1 MPRKTIG
8 PFSSLA
14 NIPPLDVG
22 TADPEDM
29 ANNMY
34 LLHDALEAEGCRC
47 DGLSRPITD
56 PNHGTP
62 RDADWGDD
70 ISELITRCYPHEI
83 NGKAADGTPK
93 TLMVGILLET
103 LRVEVDDNNEICC
116 WIYEEP
122 ELTED

>member
-14 NIPPLDVG
+14 NIPPLDVL

-47 DGLSRPITD
+47 AGLSRSISD
-56 PNHGTP
+56 PNYGTP
-62 RDADWGDD
+62 RDADWGAD

-93 TLMVGILLET
+93 TMMVGIRLET